1 MNISDFR
8 LAIADLKQA
17 FQRQIGN
24 WQSKIGNV
32 LAGLTRFELAI
43 SASTVQRF
51 GSN

>member
-1 MNISDFR
+1 
-8 LAIADLKQA
+8 
-17 FQRQIGN
+17 
-24 WQSKIGNV
+24 V